1 MPHIHNGDYYSDLW
15 ILASKNLGGKVFVT
29 PSVNLGS
36 PKCALLL
43 NLAVKFSKNKICISE
58 RWLGEPNY
66 GDILEELFEQKNH
79 SFLLLGTKEE
89 DAFIP
94 EILSES

>member
-1 MPHIHNGDYYSDLW
+1 M
-15 ILASKNLGGKVFVT
+15 T

-43 NLAVKFSKNKICISE
+43 NLALLGSIKVHTLARLAVKFSKNNISMSE

-66 GDILEELFEQKNH
+66 GDILEE
-79 SFLLLGTKEE
+79 
-89 DAFIP
+89 
-94 EILSES
+94 

>member
-1 MPHIHNGDYYSDLW
+1 M
-15 ILASKNLGGKVFVT
+15 T

>member
-1 MPHIHNGDYYSDLW
+1 MAHIHNGDYYSDLW

-29 PSVNLGS
+29 PLVNLGS

-43 NLAVKFSKNKICISE
+43 NLAVKFSKNKICMSE
-58 RWLGEPNY
+58 NWLGGPNY
-66 GDILEELFEQKNH
+66 VDILEEWYEQKIQ

-94 EILSES
+94 EILSEP

>member
-1 MPHIHNGDYYSDLW
+1 M

-43 NLAVKFSKNKICISE
+43 NLAVKFSKNNISMSE

-66 GDILEELFEQKNH
+66 SDILEEWFEQKNH
-79 SFLLLGTKEE
+79 SFLLL
-89 DAFIP
+89 DADKRRRCVHP
-94 EILSES
+94 

>member
-1 MPHIHNGDYYSDLW
+1 MGVFSDLW

-43 NLAVKFSKNKICISE
+43 NLAVKFSKNNISMSE

-66 GDILEELFEQKNH
+66 GDILEEWFEQKNH
-79 SFLLLGTKEE
+79 SFLLLGTTEE

>member
-1 MPHIHNGDYYSDLW
+1 MGVFSDLW

-43 NLAVKFSKNKICISE
+43 NLAVKFSKNNISMSE

-66 GDILEELFEQKNH
+66 GDILEEWFEQKNH
-79 SFLLLGTKEE
+79 SFLLLGTTEE

-94 EILSES
+94 EILSEP

>member
-1 MPHIHNGDYYSDLW
+1 MGSIFRSFDFGV
-15 ILASKNLGGKVFVT
+15 KEFRGKVFVT

-43 NLAVKFSKNKICISE
+43 NLAVKFSKNNYYYISMSE
-58 RWLGEPNY
+58 RWLVEPNY
-66 GDILEELFEQKNH
+66 GDILEEWFEQKNH
-79 SFLLLGTKEE
+79 SFLLLGTTEE

-94 EILSES
+94 EILSEQ

>member
-1 MPHIHNGDYYSDLW
+1 M
-15 ILASKNLGGKVFVT
+15 T

-43 NLAVKFSKNKICISE
+43 NLAVKFSKNKICMSE
-58 RWLGEPNY
+58 RWLGGPNY
-66 GDILEELFEQKNH
+66 GDILEEFFEQKNH
-79 SFLLLGTKEE
+79 SYLLLGTTEE